1 MMKKILLFTLLIVS
15 AVLSAK
21 TIECEGTYRGHLQG
35 IDSDGQFIYWSFTN
49 TIVKTDMAGKIVLKV
64 DAASHSGDP
73 CLLNGKLYVPVNRG
87 KFNQPVGASKDSIHV
102 YDAETLKLLKTVPIS
117 DYPHGAGA
125 IGTFNNHLFLT
136 GGLTEGSPTNIIIE
150 YTEELE
156 FVKRHEIPGY
166 TKMGIQTLKRMH
178 GFWWAGIYDKP
189 RVLLCD
195 DNFALISRLDGPS
208 VAVGMAL
215 LKDGTVL
222 VARTKRQPHPDDPTK
237 FFWTGSVS
245 TATFDAEKKAIVLQ
259 KD

>member
-35 IDSDGQFIYWSFTN
+35 IDSDGQFIYWSFTSS
-49 TIVKTDMAGKIVLKV
+49 IVKTDIAGKIVLKV

-125 IGTFNNHLFLT
+125 IGTFN
-136 GGLTEGSPTNIIIE
+136 
-150 YTEELE
+150 
-156 FVKRHEIPGY
+156 
-166 TKMGIQTLKRMH
+166 
-178 GFWWAGIYDKP
+178 
-189 RVLLCD
+189 
-195 DNFALISRLDGPS
+195 
-208 VAVGMAL
+208 
-215 LKDGTVL
+215 
-222 VARTKRQPHPDDPTK
+222 
-237 FFWTGSVS
+237 
-245 TATFDAEKKAIVLQ
+245 
-259 KD
+259 